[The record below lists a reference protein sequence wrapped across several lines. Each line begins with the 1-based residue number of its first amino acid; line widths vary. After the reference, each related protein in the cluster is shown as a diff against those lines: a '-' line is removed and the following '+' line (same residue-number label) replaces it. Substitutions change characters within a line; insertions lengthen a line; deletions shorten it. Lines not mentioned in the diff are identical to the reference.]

1 MKSKIPSVLL
11 MKSPSVKDIP
21 RVRYI
26 EPLTSSSASPVINVP
41 INCLIKKKK
50 ATTII
55 GPVITSAKYQHLSI
69 LYLPFVYFPASA
81 CVLTQI
87 RMPVITP
94 NSPQNIISNHRQK
107 PVIQKNP
114 LFMENFI
121 ASFSIF
127 SISSFIKVI
136 LSSVCGRVIL
146 AGISLKVEI
155 KPLREL
161 IFSVNSN
168 VNQLFPVLSSAFIAL
183 DTSFGII
190 SGLAID
196 ALTLP
201 IALKNSL
208 VLSLL

>member
-81 CVLTQI
+81 WVLTQV

-94 NSPQNIISNHRQK
+94 NSPEYNFQPSPVTGNPEKSAVYGKLHRL
-107 PVIQKNP
+107 ILD
-114 LFMENFI
+114 LFD
-121 ASFSIF
+121 SFFYQSY
-127 SISSFIKVI
+127 
-136 LSSVCGRVIL
+136 
-146 AGISLKVEI
+146 SLVR
-155 KPLREL
+155 LREG
-161 IFSVNSN
+161 
-168 VNQLFPVLSSAFIAL
+168 
-183 DTSFGII
+183 GI
-190 SGLAID
+190 GRYFA
-196 ALTLP
+196 
-201 IALKNSL
+201 
-208 VLSLL
+208 